1 MAIPWILA
9 IATAIW
15 YGFAARRAG
24 RNAVLWSLA
33 GGLFALVV
41 STIVMGLG
49 NAAAM
54 PFSDQQRSRLHL
66 QWTGEAVV
74 LIGILGWLFT
84 LGLRR
89 QGGRLPNQ
97 DNAVTVPSQP
107 AASRPGTTVELPKAP
122 PPPTPK
128 SS

>member
-1 MAIPWILA
+1 MVIPWILA
-9 IATAIW
+9 VATAIW
-15 YGFAARRAG
+15 YSFTARRAG

-89 QGGRLPNQ
+89 QAWRSPDQ
-97 DNAVTVPSQP
+97 DNAATVPSQP
-107 AASRPGTTVELPKAP
+107 AVSRPATAELPKAP
-122 PPPTPK
+122 PPAPK
-128 SS
+128 SG